1 MSVISFDLSMSNVG
15 YSIFSDDGLFFMT
28 GSIETNGK
36 DSTPKRLK
44 HIAKEMKKL
53 KKENPKTIVIERG
66 FYRFAGSTQQIFRVH
81 GITNLI
87 FADIEQ
93 IEIHA
98 TSVRKTVF
106 GHGNMKKEQV
116 EEYVKQSYPDFKYN
130 NLDEMDSFVLG
141 LAYFKQKGIING
153 AENF

>member
-1 MSVISFDLSMSNVG
+1 MSVIAFDLSMSNIG
-15 YSIFSDDGLFFMT
+15 YSIFDDDGQFIKT

-36 DSTPKRLK
+36 ESTPLRLK

-53 KKENPKTIVIERG
+53 KKENLKVVVIERG

-81 GITNLI
+81 GVTNLI
-87 FADIEQ
+87 FADVEQ

-98 TSVRKTVF
+98 TSVRKSVS
-106 GHGNMKKEQV
+106 GHGNMKKEQM
-116 EEYVKQSYPDFKYN
+116 EEYVKENYPNFIYK

-141 LAYFKQKGIING
+141 IAYFKQKGIL
-153 AENF
+153 

>member
-53 KKENPKTIVIERG
+53 KANFQLFQGKSRSSNTNVI
-66 FYRFAGSTQQIFRVH
+66 
-81 GITNLI
+81 
-87 FADIEQ
+87 
-93 IEIHA
+93 
-98 TSVRKTVF
+98 
-106 GHGNMKKEQV
+106 
-116 EEYVKQSYPDFKYN
+116 
-130 NLDEMDSFVLG
+130 
-141 LAYFKQKGIING
+141 
-153 AENF
+153 

>member
-1 MSVISFDLSMSNVG
+1 MSVIAFDLSMSNIG
-15 YSIFSDDGLFFMT
+15 YSIFSDDGLFIRT

-36 DSTPKRLK
+36 DSTPKRLQY
-44 HIAKEMKKL
+44 IAKEMKKL
-53 KKENPKTIVIERG
+53 KKEKPKIIVIEKG

-81 GITNLI
+81 GVTNYI

-98 TSVRKTVF
+98 TSVRKIVF

-116 EEYVKQSYPDFKYN
+116 EEYVKEKYPKFKYE

-141 LAYFKQKGIING
+141 LAYFKGKEINN
-153 AENF
+153 AS